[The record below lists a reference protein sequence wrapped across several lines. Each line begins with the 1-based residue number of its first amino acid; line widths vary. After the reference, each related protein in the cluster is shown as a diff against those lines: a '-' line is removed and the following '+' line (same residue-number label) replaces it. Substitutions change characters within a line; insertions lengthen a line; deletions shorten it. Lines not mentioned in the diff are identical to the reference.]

1 MQRVRFTMYDDNAC
15 HGEDANLS
23 LFVVFSAP
31 DAVNQAIEYTQQ
43 DLHDMKA
50 SEFEITVENI
60 AELCNGYYG
69 VAVEVR
75 DPTGS
80 VVRASES
87 YSVYLSQFGE
97 FDTVEEHEEH
107 AY

>member
-1 MQRVRFTMYDDNAC
+1 
-15 HGEDANLS
+15 
-23 LFVVFSAP
+23 
-31 DAVNQAIEYTQQ
+31 
-43 DLHDMKA
+43 MKA
-50 SEFEITVENI
+50 SQFEITVENT

-87 YSVYLSQFGE
+87 YSVYLSTFGE
-97 FDTVEEHEEH
+97 FEDVEDHADH